1 MCTAVFVETETP
13 DSIFFS
19 GGGARGGFG
28 EMTIYKQ
35 RFFRWNF
42 FFISGIYYDLAYIIC
57 NWRLGWWELGA
68 KLFVFQEVYETLLY
82 LLAPFVLPI
91 SFYVRPSFSG
101 YLYAAT
107 LALYMVN
114 VVIFNYVHLRARRE
128 SVTVLCLLYYLPYKI
143 ILTFVNIASCY
154 YSIYKYATYFAKR
167 HPKVIEDDK
176 AVAVVLRLEE
186 ESYSEKER
194 AAIAAG
200 RDSVDGA
207 SLRPRRFTI
216 TAVGTN
222 LSSVPQAPLPEGA
235 AENIEVVDF
244 AIPPAPQL
252 ESVPEGK
259 ASSESRF
266 SSSTLGR
273 MPPPIPPPRR
283 RPFSWHRS
291 TSKNSSDSNVSPFDE
306 REKLRFPL
314 SSPEALIDGRPSDE
328 DRATLTRRPSPVYF
342 RSLTSS
348 IRHRS
353 SSNQAV
359 LQARRPSGAP
369 APPTALRRPPSTSS
383 RSHRMSSTRRHSSR
397 SYNFPSPPSY
407 LGSPAASLGPR
418 ELVIIRSTQNDDDEW
433 PLPLRVSQQPVTHRY
448 ISALANT
455 DNPGWTGRPRGRV
468 FITEDD
474 SGDEEF
480 L

>member
-1 MCTAVFVETETP
+1 MERLTP
-13 DSIFFS
+13 RS
-19 GGGARGGFG
+19 
-28 EMTIYKQ
+28 TTV
-35 RFFRWNF
+35 
-42 FFISGIYYDLAYIIC
+42 ISGIYYDLAYILF
-57 NWRLGWWELGA
+57 NWKLGWWELGA
-68 KLFVFQEVYETLLY
+68 KIFVFQEVYETLLY

-186 ESYSEKER
+186 ESYSESER

-200 RDSVDGA
+200 RESVDGA
-207 SLRPRRFTI
+207 SLRPRQFTV

-222 LSSVPQAPLPEGA
+222 LSSVAQAPLLEGA

-244 AIPPAPQL
+244 AAPAVPQL
-252 ESVPEGK
+252 EPVPEGK
-259 ASSESRF
+259 ASIESQF
-266 SSSTLGR
+266 SSSTLGHL
-273 MPPPIPPPRR
+273 PPPMPPPRR
-283 RPFSWHRS
+283 RPFSWNRS
-291 TSKNSSDSNVSPFDE
+291 TSKNSSNSNVSPFDE
-306 REKLRFPL
+306 RNKSQFPL
-314 SSPEALIDGRPSDE
+314 PSPEALSNGRSPDE
-328 DRATLTRRPSPVYF
+328 DRVTPTRRPSPVYF

-359 LQARRPSGAP
+359 LEAR
-369 APPTALRRPPSTSS
+369 PPTGALELHPALRRPPSTSNGS
-383 RSHRMSSTRRHSSR
+383 SHRLSSISRNSSI
-397 SYNFPSPPSY
+397 SFNFPSPPNYSR
-407 LGSPAASLGPR
+407 SPAASIETRGI
-418 ELVIIRSTQNDDDEW
+418 LVVSSTQNNDDDR
-433 PLPLRVSQQPVTHRY
+433 PLRISRQPVTHRY
-448 ISALANT
+448 ISALAIT
-455 DNPGWTGRPRGRV
+455 GNPGWTGRPRGRV

-474 SGDEEF
+474 SGDEEIS
-480 L
+480 